1 MNDPGSEENGFSDKK
16 KNAQYSSYIFLDSI
30 ESRGYTKWKLF
41 SLLKLKGKCSFFKV
55 QNLKPYLRRRT
66 FNWGLANAKYALYN
80 LQVTLLISVARI
92 TVSEKKK
99 YLDTM

>member
-1 MNDPGSEENGFSDKK
+1 MASMTK
-16 KNAQYSSYIFLDSI
+16 KNAQYSSYLFWDSI
-30 ESRGYTKWKLF
+30 ESRGYMKWKLF
-41 SLLKLKGKCSFFKV
+41 SLLQLKGKCSFFKV

-66 FNWGLANAKYALYN
+66 LNWGLANAKYALYN
-80 LQVTLLISVARI
+80 LLISVARI